1 VLFPLPV
8 AQVTPTECL
17 IYHLRLLMTPDLPRP
32 MSELKVLTAVTS
44 PKQEQILQGAMWVFL
59 RSGYAGTSM
68 DRVAT
73 EAGVS
78 KQTIYSHFRDKE
90 GLFTAL
96 IERATIRHF
105 QETFCSESL
114 RGDPAIM
121 LRQIAETY
129 FLKVVNQEYL
139 SLFRLIIAE
148 SARFPELAKLYTR
161 AVVVQGRQLLTG
173 YFDLHPEMG
182 IDDPEAIAQIFF
194 GSLVSFVV
202 LQEVLHGKDIIPME
216 RDRLINNLINLVL
229 AQGRS
234 R

>member
-1 VLFPLPV
+1 
-8 AQVTPTECL
+8 
-17 IYHLRLLMTPDLPRP
+17 
-32 MSELKVLTAVTS
+32 MSELKVLSVAN
-44 PKQEQILQGAMWVFL
+44 PKQEQILQGAMRVFL
-59 RSGYAGTSM
+59 QSGYAGTSM

-90 GLFTAL
+90 KLFISL

-129 FLKVVNQEYL
+129 FSKVVNEEYL

-161 AVVVQGRQLLTG
+161 AVVVQGRQLLRS

-202 LQEVLHGKDIIPME
+202 LQEVLYGKDIIPME
-216 RDRLINNLINLVL
+216 RDRLITNLITLVL
-229 AQGRS
+229 AKGKMGDEGGNS
-234 R
+234 IS

>member
-1 VLFPLPV
+1 MNPDSLLPL
-8 AQVTPTECL
+8 
-17 IYHLRLLMTPDLPRP
+17 
-32 MSELKVLTAVTS
+32 SELKVLSAVVS
-44 PKQEQILQGAMWVFL
+44 PKQEQILRGAMRVFL

-73 EAGVS
+73 DAGVS

-129 FLKVVNQEYL
+129 FSKVVNQEYL

-173 YFDLHPEMG
+173 YFALHPEMG
-182 IDDPEAIAQIFF
+182 IDDPDAIAQIFF

-202 LQEVLHGKDIIPME
+202 LQEVLYGKDIIPME
-216 RDRLINNLINLVL
+216 RDRLIDNLINLVIR
-229 AQGRS
+229 QENRDK

>member
-1 VLFPLPV
+1 
-8 AQVTPTECL
+8 
-17 IYHLRLLMTPDLPRP
+17 MTPDSPLP
-32 MSELKVLTAVTS
+32 MTELKVLSAVAS
-44 PKQEQILQGAMWVFL
+44 PKQEQILRGAMRVFL

-90 GLFTAL
+90 RLFIAL

-114 RGDPAIM
+114 RGDPALM

-161 AVVVQGRQLLTG
+161 AVVVQGRQLLRS

-182 IDDPEAIAQIFF
+182 IDDPDAIAQIFF

-202 LQEVLHGKDIIPME
+202 LQEVLYGKDIIPMD

-229 AQGRS
+229 AQGKKEKRDKG
-234 R
+234 